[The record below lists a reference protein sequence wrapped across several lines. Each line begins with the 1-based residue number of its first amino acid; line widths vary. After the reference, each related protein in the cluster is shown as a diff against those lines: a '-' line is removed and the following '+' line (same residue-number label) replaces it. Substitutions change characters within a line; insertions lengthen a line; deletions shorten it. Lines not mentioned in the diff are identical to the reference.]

1 MVNCVN
7 MADDRVGATTITVRH
22 YDKIGVLAA
31 VFEVLRR
38 AQVNVETMQ
47 NKVFSG
53 STAAVAVVDVS
64 GEITEEILSQLA
76 AVENV
81 IQVQA
86 TRRG

>member
-1 MVNCVN
+1 

-53 STAAVAVVDVS
+53 STAAVAVGDVS

-81 IQVQA
+81 IQVQ
-86 TRRG
+86 TTPRGQ